1 MAEDP
6 ETQTEEPSD
15 RKLSQAR
22 EQGDVVKSMDIP
34 QVATLAA
41 ITATIAW
48 AGGWM
53 MQSIATSMLPFLA
66 HPDQID
72 LSGHGTINVMK
83 TVMGSILPVLGTI
96 FAVTA
101 IAGVAGNV
109 LQTGFMFTPSKLFE
123 GGLSKLNPMEGFK
136 RLFGM
141 DAFIQFTKS
150 LFKVVI
156 LAIIAWWILKP
167 HAMQITQLAEL
178 APAAIIPLTWDILK
192 GLLYAVLIMLTFGAG
207 FDWFIQRQRFMARMR
222 MSKQE
227 IKDENKQSEGDP
239 QIKARLRQIRMQR
252 ARRRM
257 MSDVAKATVVVMN
270 PTHYAVAL
278 RYEPGVTAVPMCVAK
293 GMDLLALKIREIA
306 EEAGVPVIEDPPLA
320 RALFAT
326 VDIDET
332 IPKEQ
337 YEAVAKVIG
346 FIMGKKQ
353 ARDRARTSPR

>member
-6 ETQTEEPSD
+6 ESQTEEPSD

-22 EQGDVVKSMDIP
+22 EKGDVVKSMDIP

-48 AGGWM
+48 AGSWM

-109 LQTGFMFTPSKLFE
+109 FQTGFMFTPSKLFE
-123 GGLSKLNPMEGFK
+123 GGLSKLNPLEGFK

-150 LFKVVI
+150 LVKVII
-156 LAIIAWWILKP
+156 LALIAWWILEP

-178 APAAIIPLTWDILK
+178 APTAIIPLTWDILK
-192 GLLYAVLIMLTFGAG
+192 ALLYAVLIMLTFGAG
-207 FDWFIQRQRFMARMR
+207 LDWFIQRQRFMKRMR

-293 GMDLLALKIREIA
+293 GMDLVALKIREIA

-332 IPKEQ
+332 IPKQQ

-353 ARDRARTSPR
+353 ARSRARSSPR

>member
-6 ETQTEEPSD
+6 ESQTEEPTD
-15 RKLSQAR
+15 RKLGQAK
-22 EQGDVVKSMDIP
+22 EKGDVVKSADIP

-41 ITATIAW
+41 ITATVAW
-48 AGGWM
+48 LGSWM
-53 MQSIATSMLPFLA
+53 MQSIANSMLPFLA

-72 LSGHGTINVMK
+72 LSGHGTVDVMQR
-83 TVMGSILPVLGTI
+83 VSMAMLPVLGTI
-96 FAVTA
+96 FAVTV
-101 IAGVAGNV
+101 ISGVAGNV
-109 LQTGFMFTPSKLFE
+109 FQTGLMFTPSKLFE
-123 GGLSKLNPMEGFK
+123 GGLNKLNPLEGFK
-136 RLFGM
+136 RLFGV
-141 DAFIQFTKS
+141 DALIQFTKS
-150 LFKVVI
+150 LIKVVI

-192 GLLYAVLIMLTFGAG
+192 GLLYAVLIMLAFGAG
-207 FDWFIQRQRFMARMR
+207 IDWFIQRQRFMKRMR

-227 IKDENKQSEGDP
+227 VKDENKQSEGDP

-278 RYEPGVTAVPMCVAK
+278 RYDPGVTAVPMCVAK
-293 GMDLLALKIREIA
+293 GMDLMALKIREIA

-326 VDIDET
+326 VEIDET

-353 ARDRARTSPR
+353 ARSRARSAPR

>member
-1 MAEDP
+1 MADDP
-6 ETQTEEPSD
+6 ESQTEEPSD

-34 QVATLAA
+34 QLATLAA
-41 ITATIAW
+41 LTATIAW

-123 GGLSKLNPMEGFK
+123 GGLSKLNPIEGFK

-141 DAFIQFTKS
+141 DAFIQFIKS
-150 LFKVVI
+150 LFKVII

-207 FDWFIQRQRFMARMR
+207 LDWFIQRQRFMKRMR

-353 ARDRARTSPR
+353 ARSRARTSPR

>member
-6 ETQTEEPSD
+6 ESQTEEPSE

-41 ITATIAW
+41 LTATIAW

-53 MQSIATSMLPFLA
+53 MKTLASSMLPFLA
-66 HPDQID
+66 HPDQFD
-72 LSGHGTINVMK
+72 LSAHGTVGVMK
-83 TVMGSILPVLGTI
+83 MVLWDILPILGTI

-101 IAGVAGNV
+101 IAGVAGTV

-123 GGLSKLNPMEGFK
+123 GGLSKLNPLEGFK
-136 RLFGM
+136 RLFGV

-150 LFKVVI
+150 LIKVII
-156 LAIIAWWILKP
+156 LAILAWWLLKP

-192 GLLYAVLIMLTFGAG
+192 SLLYAVLIMLTFGAG
-207 FDWFIQRQRFMARMR
+207 LDWFIQRQRFMQRMR

-257 MSDVAKATVVVMN
+257 MADVSKATLVVMN

-306 EEAGVPVIEDPPLA
+306 EKAGVPVIEDPPLA
-320 RALFAT
+320 RALYAT
-326 VDIDET
+326 VEIDET

-353 ARDRARTSPR
+353 ARSRARTSPR

>member
-96 FAVTA
+96 FAVTG

-109 LQTGFMFTPSKLFE
+109 FQTGFMFTPSKLFE
-123 GGLSKLNPMEGFK
+123 GGLSKLNPLEGFK

-150 LFKVVI
+150 LVKVVI
-156 LAIIAWWILKP
+156 LAVIAWWILKP

-192 GLLYAVLIMLTFGAG
+192 ALLYAVLIMLTFGAG
-207 FDWFIQRQRFMARMR
+207 LDWFIQRQRFMKRMR

-257 MSDVAKATVVVMN
+257 MSNVAKATVVVMN

-306 EEAGVPVIEDPPLA
+306 EEAGVPIIEDPPLA

-353 ARDRARTSPR
+353 ARSRARTSPR

>member
-6 ETQTEEPSD
+6 ESQTEEPSD

-22 EQGDVVKSMDIP
+22 EKGDVVKSMDIP
-34 QVATLAA
+34 QAATLAA

-72 LSGHGTINVMK
+72 LSGHGTIKVMK

-141 DAFIQFTKS
+141 DAFIQFTKA

-156 LAIIAWWILKP
+156 LAIIAWWILEP

-178 APAAIIPLTWDILK
+178 PPAAIIPLTWDITK

-207 FDWFIQRQRFMARMR
+207 LDWFIQRQRFMKRMR

-353 ARDRARTSPR
+353 ARSRARTSPR

>member
-6 ETQTEEPSD
+6 ESQTEEPSD

-22 EQGDVVKSMDIP
+22 EKGDVVKSMDIP

-72 LSGHGTINVMK
+72 LTGHGTINVMK

-109 LQTGFMFTPSKLFE
+109 FQTGFMFTPSKLFE

-150 LFKVVI
+150 LVKVII
-156 LAIIAWWILKP
+156 LAVIAWWILEP

-178 APAAIIPLTWDILK
+178 APTAIIPLTWDILK
-192 GLLYAVLIMLTFGAG
+192 ALLYAVLIMLTFGAG
-207 FDWFIQRQRFMARMR
+207 LDWYIQRQRFMKRMR

-293 GMDLLALKIREIA
+293 GMDLVALKIREIA

-353 ARDRARTSPR
+353 ARSRARSSPR

>member
-1 MAEDP
+1 MADDP
-6 ETQTEEPSD
+6 ESQTEEPSD

-66 HPDQID
+66 HPDQMD

-109 LQTGFMFTPSKLFE
+109 LQTGFMFTPSKLLE

-178 APAAIIPLTWDILK
+178 APSAIIPLTWDILK

-207 FDWFIQRQRFMARMR
+207 LDWFIQRQRFMKRMR

-353 ARDRARTSPR
+353 ARSRARTSPR

>member
-1 MAEDP
+1 MADDP
-6 ETQTEEPSD
+6 ESQTEEPSD
-15 RKLSQAR
+15 RKLGQAR

-41 ITATIAW
+41 ITATVAW
-48 AGGWM
+48 LGSWM
-53 MQSIATSMLPFLA
+53 MQSIASSMLPFLA

-101 IAGVAGNV
+101 VAGVAGNV

-150 LFKVVI
+150 LFKVII
-156 LAIIAWWILKP
+156 LAVIAWWILKP

-178 APAAIIPLTWDILK
+178 APAAIIPLTWDIVK

-207 FDWFIQRQRFMARMR
+207 LDWFIQRQRFMQRMR

-293 GMDLLALKIREIA
+293 GMDLLALRIREIA

-353 ARDRARTSPR
+353 ARSRARTSPR

>member
-1 MAEDP
+1 MADDP
-6 ETQTEEPSD
+6 ESQTEEPSD

-22 EQGDVVKSMDIP
+22 EQGDVVKSVDIP
-34 QVATLAA
+34 QAATLAA

-123 GGLSKLNPMEGFK
+123 GGLSKLNPLEGFK

-150 LFKVVI
+150 LFKVII

-178 APAAIIPLTWDILK
+178 APAAIIPLTWYILK

-207 FDWFIQRQRFMARMR
+207 LDWFIQRQRFMARMR

-353 ARDRARTSPR
+353 ARSRARTSPR

>member
-1 MAEDP
+1 MADDP
-6 ETQTEEPSD
+6 ESQTEEPSD

-41 ITATIAW
+41 LTATMAW

-123 GGLSKLNPMEGFK
+123 GGLSKLNPLEGLK

-207 FDWFIQRQRFMARMR
+207 LDWFIQRQRFMARMR

-353 ARDRARTSPR
+353 ARSRARTSPR

>member
-1 MAEDP
+1 
-6 ETQTEEPSD
+6 
-15 RKLSQAR
+15 
-22 EQGDVVKSMDIP
+22 
-34 QVATLAA
+34 
-41 ITATIAW
+41 
-48 AGGWM
+48 
-53 MQSIATSMLPFLA
+53 MQM
-66 HPDQID
+66 
-72 LSGHGTINVMK
+72 
-83 TVMGSILPVLGTI
+83 
-96 FAVTA
+96 
-101 IAGVAGNV
+101 
-109 LQTGFMFTPSKLFE
+109 
-123 GGLSKLNPMEGFK
+123 
-136 RLFGM
+136 
-141 DAFIQFTKS
+141 
-150 LFKVVI
+150 
-156 LAIIAWWILKP
+156 
-167 HAMQITQLAEL
+167 TQLAEL
-178 APAAIIPLTWDILK
+178 APSAIIPLTWDILK

-207 FDWFIQRQRFMARMR
+207 LDWFIQRQRFMKRMR

-227 IKDENKQSEGDP
+227 VKDENKQSEGDP

-293 GMDLLALKIREIA
+293 GMDLLALKIREVA

-326 VDIDET
+326 VEIDET

-353 ARDRARTSPR
+353 ARSRARTSPR

>member
-6 ETQTEEPSD
+6 ESQTEEPSD

-22 EQGDVVKSMDIP
+22 EKGDVVKSMDIP

-72 LSGHGTINVMK
+72 LTGHGTINVMK

-109 LQTGFMFTPSKLFE
+109 FQTGFMFTPSKLFE

-150 LFKVVI
+150 LVKVII
-156 LAIIAWWILKP
+156 LAVIAWWILEP

-178 APAAIIPLTWDILK
+178 APTAIIPLTWDILK
-192 GLLYAVLIMLTFGAG
+192 ALLYAVLIMLTFGAG
-207 FDWFIQRQRFMARMR
+207 LDWFIQRQRFMKRMR

-293 GMDLLALKIREIA
+293 GMDLVALKIREIA

-353 ARDRARTSPR
+353 ARSRARSSPR

>member
-6 ETQTEEPSD
+6 ESQTEEPSD

-41 ITATIAW
+41 LTATMAW

-123 GGLSKLNPMEGFK
+123 GGLSKLNPLEGFK

-150 LFKVVI
+150 LFKVII

-167 HAMQITQLAEL
+167 HAMHITQLAEL
-178 APAAIIPLTWDILK
+178 APAAIIPLTWDIIK

-207 FDWFIQRQRFMARMR
+207 LDWFIQRQRFMKRMR

-306 EEAGVPVIEDPPLA
+306 EQAGVPVIEDPPLA

-353 ARDRARTSPR
+353 ARSRARTSPR

>member
-1 MAEDP
+1 
-6 ETQTEEPSD
+6 
-15 RKLSQAR
+15 
-22 EQGDVVKSMDIP
+22 MDIP

-109 LQTGFMFTPSKLFE
+109 FQTGFMFTPSKLFE
-123 GGLSKLNPMEGFK
+123 GGLSKLNPLEGFK

-141 DAFIQFTKS
+141 DAFIQFIKS
-150 LFKVVI
+150 LFKVII

-178 APAAIIPLTWDILK
+178 APAAIIPLTWEILK
-192 GLLYAVLIMLTFGAG
+192 ALLYAVLIMLTFGAG
-207 FDWFIQRQRFMARMR
+207 LDWFIQRQRFMKRMR

-332 IPKEQ
+332 IPKQQ

-353 ARDRARTSPR
+353 ARSRARTSPR

>member
-1 MAEDP
+1 MADDP
-6 ETQTEEPSD
+6 ESQTEEPSD

-53 MQSIATSMLPFLA
+53 MQSIADSMLPFLA

-72 LSGHGTINVMK
+72 LSGHGTITVMK

-150 LFKVVI
+150 LFKVII

-178 APAAIIPLTWDILK
+178 APSAIIPLTWDILK

-207 FDWFIQRQRFMARMR
+207 LDWFIQRQRFMRRMR

-270 PTHYAVAL
+270 PTHFAVAL

-306 EEAGVPVIEDPPLA
+306 EEAGVPVVEDPPLA

-326 VDIDET
+326 VEIDET

-353 ARDRARTSPR
+353 ARSRARTSPR